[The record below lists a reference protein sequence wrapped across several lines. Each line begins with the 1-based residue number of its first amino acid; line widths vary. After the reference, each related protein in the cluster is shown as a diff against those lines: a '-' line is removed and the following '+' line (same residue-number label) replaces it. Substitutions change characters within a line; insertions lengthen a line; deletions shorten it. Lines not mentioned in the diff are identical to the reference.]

1 MSNQTIKF
9 SVLMSVYHKEN
20 PTFLRNA
27 IESVSIKQTIKPN
40 EIVLIQDGPL
50 TDELYQVINYF
61 KSELP
66 YFKTYSMEKN
76 SGLGKALEYC
86 VMKCTYDWIAR
97 MDSDDISIPDR
108 FEKQVEYLEQHE
120 NIDVLGSNI
129 TEFGENP
136 EDVVSIKR
144 MPNTHADIRAMLRRR
159 TPICHVTAFIRKEK
173 LLAAGGYQ
181 DLPYVEDYYLWARM
195 FVNSSQF
202 ASVDES
208 LVLVRVGNGM
218 LARRGNKQQIL
229 SWKILNDYMYKNGL
243 VSYLDVII
251 NKFLIRMFLYMPVR
265 MKEVL
270 YKKVLRKR

>member
-76 SGLGKALEYC
+76 SGLGKALEYG
-86 VMKCTYDWIAR
+86 VTKCTYDWIAR

>member
-1 MSNQTIKF
+1 MSNQSIKF

-20 PTFLRNA
+20 PIFLRNA

-50 TDELYQVINYF
+50 TDELYHVISYF

-76 SGLGKALEYC
+76 SGLGKALEYG
-86 VMKCTYDWIAR
+86 VMMCTYDWIAR
-97 MDSDDISIPDR
+97 MASDDISIPDR

>member
-20 PTFLRNA
+20 PIFLRNA

-50 TDELYQVINYF
+50 TDELYHLIRYF
-61 KSELP
+61 ESELP

-76 SGLGKALEYC
+76 SGLGKALEYG

-108 FEKQVEYLEQHE
+108 FEKQVEYLEQHK

-136 EDVVSIKR
+136 EDVISIKR

>member
-20 PTFLRNA
+20 PIFLRNA

-50 TDELYQVINYF
+50 TDELYQVIRYF
-61 KSELP
+61 ESELP

-76 SGLGKALEYC
+76 SGLGKALEYG

-108 FEKQVEYLEQHE
+108 FEKQVEFLKQHK

-136 EDVVSIKR
+136 EDVISIKR

-229 SWKILNDYMYKNGL
+229 SWKILNNYMYKNGL

-251 NKFLIRMFLYMPVR
+251 NKFLIRMFLYMPVK

>member
-1 MSNQTIKF
+1 
-9 SVLMSVYHKEN
+9 
-20 PTFLRNA
+20 
-27 IESVSIKQTIKPN
+27 
-40 EIVLIQDGPL
+40 
-50 TDELYQVINYF
+50 
-61 KSELP
+61 
-66 YFKTYSMEKN
+66 
-76 SGLGKALEYC
+76 
-86 VMKCTYDWIAR
+86 MKCTYDWIAR

-108 FEKQVEYLEQHE
+108 FEKQVEFLKQHK

-136 EDVVSIKR
+136 EDVISIKR

-159 TPICHVTAFIRKEK
+159 TRICHVTAFIRKEK

-229 SWKILNDYMYKNGL
+229 SWKILNNYMYKNGL

-251 NKFLIRMFLYMPVR
+251 NKFLIRMFLYMPVK

>member
-1 MSNQTIKF
+1 MSNQSIKF

-20 PTFLRNA
+20 PIFLRNA

-50 TDELYQVINYF
+50 TDELYHVISYF

-76 SGLGKALEYC
+76 SGLGKALEYG
-86 VMKCTYDWIAR
+86 VTKCTYDWIAR

>member
-20 PTFLRNA
+20 PIFLRNA

-50 TDELYQVINYF
+50 TDELYHLIRYF
-61 KSELP
+61 ESELP

-76 SGLGKALEYC
+76 SGLGKALEYG

-108 FEKQVEYLEQHE
+108 FEKQVEFLKQHK

-136 EDVVSIKR
+136 EDVVAIKR

-251 NKFLIRMFLYMPVR
+251 NKFLIRMFLYMPVK